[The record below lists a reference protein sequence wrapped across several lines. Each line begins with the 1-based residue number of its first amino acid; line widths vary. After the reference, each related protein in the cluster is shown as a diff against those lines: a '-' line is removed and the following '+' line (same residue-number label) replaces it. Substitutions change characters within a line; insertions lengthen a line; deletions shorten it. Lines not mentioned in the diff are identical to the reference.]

1 MIHLPPDKKNA
12 VRIEGEEA
20 YPNECCGFLL
30 GTLEKGGLRN
40 VVEILPVSNA
50 REQEE
55 QHHRFHI
62 EADDFMRAERQARS
76 RGMDIVGFYHSHPD
90 HPAEPSEY
98 DREHALPF
106 YSYVIVAVSKGIAR
120 ELTSW
125 ELLPDRSRFN
135 QEY

>member
-1 MIHLPPDKKNA
+1 MIRLPPDKKDA

-20 YPNECCGFLL
+20 YPDECCGFLL
-30 GTLEKGGLRN
+30 GTLEKDGLRN
-40 VVEILPVSNA
+40 VVEILPVANA
-50 REQEE
+50 RERKER
-55 QHHRFHI
+55 HHRFHI
-62 EADDFMRAERQARS
+62 DADDFMRAERQARS
-76 RGMDIVGFYHSHPD
+76 GELDIVGFYHSHPD